1 MTTAPSAEPATPGQ
15 AQEIE
20 VKVDYLPAAAPFQGR
35 FPADTPVE
43 AVRTAAMGFFGVQ
56 DRQERDR
63 YQYFLEIG
71 GTRITDT
78 SQPISAFV
86 EHGHELHCHLV
97 EQITPGTV

>member
-1 MTTAPSAEPATPGQ
+1 MTTMPETAPTGSGAAK
-15 AQEIE
+15 EIE

-43 AVRTAAMGFFGVQ
+43 TVRRAAMAFFGVQ
-56 DRQERDR
+56 DRQERDT
-63 YQYFLEIG
+63 YHYYIEVG

-78 SQPISAFV
+78 TQPISAFV
-86 EHGHELHCHLV
+86 QHGHELHCHLV